1 MGMVLAITYVAV
13 ALTVEAAF
21 LLENLLIIRKK
32 SDYLL
37 YMSIRGERRND
48 PDVVRLVKQYKAELW
63 KFATGI
69 FVLSFGFFL
78 CGEYASFGTLYLT
91 AWCTAAILGD
101 YRLVKKYAGRMYE
114 LKKEK
119 GWCRPVKQTNCK
131 VDTAVSRR
139 KKTFPVS
146 ELWMFL
152 PFWICVGSLFWYFL
166 YGSEYTVLLLF
177 PIANVAVVLL
187 FFYLFHLAAHR
198 KLKVYSEDSEI
209 NYILN
214 KTAGRAWTTCIVLEE
229 ILLCLY
235 QFYLMVWLHSYM
247 KEIKTNGVP
256 ADDVGRWILFAG
268 VSVLVTGLS
277 VWALLSAAARVKK
290 VKKELAAGAEEFWK
304 EDEDACWKNGYY
316 YNPEDTNTF
325 VENRCYGITT
335 NMATVWGKIT
345 KWTLLVTLFVCI
357 GLGIAMLPLDFG
369 TVTIEQKEN
378 GIEVRGGWYYKERL
392 AFEDIKEVTLLEESP
407 ELSRVFGSGMKHMAL
422 GEYHLKG
429 YGSGRAVVY
438 REAEYFILVE
448 KTNGKL
454 VIFSTEDAEEMLA
467 CYETLKERER
477 TLEK

>member
-1 MGMVLAITYVAV
+1 MGMVLAISYIAV
-13 ALTVEAAF
+13 ALTIEMAF
-21 LLENLLIIRKK
+21 LLEALLIIRKK

-37 YMSIRGERRND
+37 YMTIRGEQRND
-48 PDVVRLVKQYKAELW
+48 PEVVRLVKQYKAELW
-63 KFATGI
+63 KFAIGL
-69 FVLSFGFFL
+69 FGLSFGFFL
-78 CGEYASFGTLYLT
+78 CGEYMSFGILYLT
-91 AWCTAAILGD
+91 AWCTAAILGE
-101 YRLVKKYAGRMYE
+101 YKLIKKYAGRMYE

-119 GWCRPVKQTNCK
+119 GWCQPVKQTNCN

-152 PFWICVGSLFWYFL
+152 PFWICVCSFFWYFL
-166 YGSEYTVLLLF
+166 CGNGDTILLLF
-177 PIANVAVVLL
+177 PVSNVVVVLL

-214 KTAGRAWTTCIVLEE
+214 KTAGRAWTACIVIEE

-247 KEIKTNGVP
+247 KEIRTNG
-256 ADDVGRWILFAG
+256 AFSGSLERWGIFAG

-277 VWALLSAAARVKK
+277 VWALLAAAARVKK
-290 VKKELAAGAEEFWK
+290 VKRELNAGREEFWK

-316 YNPEDTNTF
+316 YNPQDTNTF

-335 NMATVWGKIT
+335 NMATVWGKVT
-345 KWTLLVTLFVCI
+345 KWLLLGTLFVCI

-369 TVTIEQKEN
+369 TVTIAQKED
-378 GIEVRGGWYYKERL
+378 GIEVRGGWYYKETL
-392 AFEDIKEVTLLEESP
+392 AFEEIQEVTLLKESP

-429 YGSGRAVVY
+429 YGSGRSIVY

-448 KTNGKL
+448 KTNGKR
-454 VIFSTEDAEEMLA
+454 VIFSTEDAEEMLL

-477 TLEK
+477 TSEK

>member
-1 MGMVLAITYVAV
+1 MGMVLAVTYIVT
-13 ALTVEAAF
+13 ALVVEAAI
-21 LLENLLIIRKK
+21 LLGDLMVIRKR

-37 YMSIRGERRND
+37 YMTIRGEQRDD
-48 PDVVRLVKQYKAELW
+48 PEVVRLVKQYKAALW
-63 KFATGI
+63 RFAVVI

-78 CGEYASFGTLYLT
+78 CGEYASFAILYLT

-101 YRLVKKYAGRMYE
+101 YRLVKRYAGRMYE

-152 PFWICVGSLFWYFL
+152 PLWICVGSFFWYFL
-166 YGSEYTVLLLF
+166 RGTGNTVLLLF
-177 PIANVAVVLL
+177 PVSNAVVVLL

-214 KTAGRAWTTCIVLEE
+214 KTAGRAWTACIVIEE

-235 QFYLMVWLHSYM
+235 HFYLMVWLHSYM
-247 KEIKTNGVP
+247 EEMKTNGAP
-256 ADDVGRWILFAG
+256 ADSVERWVLFAG
-268 VSVLVTGLS
+268 ASVLVMGLS
-277 VWALLSAAARVKK
+277 VWTLLTAAARVRK
-290 VKKELAAGAEEFWK
+290 VKKELAAGQEEFWK

-316 YNPEDTNTF
+316 YNPEDSSTF

-345 KWTLLVTLFVCI
+345 KWVLLGTLFVCI
-357 GLGIAMLPLDFG
+357 GLGIATLPLDFG
-369 TVTIEQKEN
+369 TVSIVQKEN
-378 GIEVRGGWYYKERL
+378 GIEVRGGWYYKEKL
-392 AFEDIKEVTLLEESP
+392 AFEDIREVTLLTESP
-407 ELSRVFGSGMKHMAL
+407 GLSRVFGSGMKHMAL
-422 GEYHLKG
+422 GEYHLKE
-429 YGSGRAVVY
+429 YGSGRAIVY

-454 VIFSTEDAEEMLA
+454 VIFSTDDAEEMLL

-477 TLEK
+477 MSEK